1 MRSRQASLFS
11 ADMMKKMNWWLVG
24 AFFATTAMTLAAIY
38 IPGLCTV
45 FGIEPGTFSTEELL
59 ISFGLALSTVPAFE
73 IGKAIRRS
81 INKKKQA

>member
-1 MRSRQASLFS
+1 
-11 ADMMKKMNWWLVG
+11 
-24 AFFATTAMTLAAIY
+24 MTLAAIY

-45 FGIEPGTFSTEELL
+45 FGIEPGTFSTEELLISFSTEELL